1 MKKSIGRS
9 ICVLLCL
16 FTLASALSGCGGGGG
31 QKAVSLSDGWYAAPA
46 DTLDEETAV
55 KGFAEGEA
63 LTLSQACMENGA
75 GGGCYYSN
83 AFRCSLDAGRGDR
96 VLLRLHDT
104 CGGEKLWLN
113 GRELTPDPVIDVTKQ
128 IKKSGSNTLVMR
140 CSGELV
146 SPGSKVTVEVRPE
159 VMVEGVSTGL
169 DMESGKISLHVGV
182 RNGQQRPCGRAHAG
196 GVHTGRKLRAE
207 H

>member
-63 LTLSQACMENGA
+63 LTLSQACMENG
-75 GGGCYYSN
+75 G
-83 AFRCSLDAGRGDR
+83 RRRLLLQQRLQVLAGRGQGGPGPAPPARYLRRRETVAQRPGADAGSRDR
-96 VLLRLHDT
+96 RHKADQ
-104 CGGEKLWLN
+104 KK
-113 GRELTPDPVIDVTKQ
+113 REQYPCHALQRRTRFT
-128 IKKSGSNTLVMR
+128 
-140 CSGELV
+140 
-146 SPGSKVTVEVRPE
+146 
-159 VMVEGVSTGL
+159 
-169 DMESGKISLHVGV
+169 
-182 RNGQQRPCGRAHAG
+182 GQQSDQWKCVPRSWWRAFPPASIW
-196 GVHTGRKLRAE
+196 RAE
-207 H
+207 KFPCMSASAIWGTPRLKKRYRSC